1 MWVLPCLR
9 HALRGNEPQVGRTVA
24 GLLAG
29 IVLVDLL
36 AVGGHSVGVALIFLT
51 LFVMSLLAQRYVPA
65 T

>member
-1 MWVLPCLR
+1 MGPCLR
-9 HALRGNEPQVGRTVA
+9 HTFREASPNRRLTVA

-36 AVGGHSVGVALIFLT
+36 ATAGGSAGTILAFAALFLLAIFL
-51 LFVMSLLAQRYVPA
+51 QRYVPA